1 MRADSPQD
9 IVDAV
14 AGDEGHKDVLQE
26 KKRSCRE
33 RFPPIPSLVL
43 HRQGTGRDILPLNLP
58 SLRSH
63 VLPTGISLQSLLA
76 VIFAAC

>member
-33 RFPPIPSLVL
+33 RFPPVPSLVL
-43 HRQGTGRDILPLNLP
+43 HRQ
-58 SLRSH
+58 
-63 VLPTGISLQSLLA
+63 
-76 VIFAAC
+76 